1 MKTFHH
7 ILFQSLI
14 LFGLALAGRA
24 PRGISSVAP
33 SPPSP
38 PQRPSTAPASIDLVA
53 VSTPSPSPSPSP
65 SPASNSPKCGKG
77 YTYCGYLLTG
87 EGHNFP
93 SSDVTK
99 AYCSGLPDLCPSG
112 KPRTDASQA
121 VYYCLNDQP
130 STIRLLCACGGKCL
144 NNPETNHIAHCD
156 KPCVNT

>member
-1 MKTFHH
+1 MKIFHH

-14 LFGLALAGRA
+14 LFGLAWAGRA

-38 PQRPSTAPASIDLVA
+38 PQRPSVVPAPIDLVA
-53 VSTPSPSPSPSP
+53 VSTPSASPSPSP
-65 SPASNSPKCGKG
+65 LANGPKCGKG

-87 EGHNFP
+87 DGHNFQP
-93 SSDVTK
+93 SDVTK

-121 VYYCLNDQP
+121 VYYCLDDQP